1 VTKFHSQV
9 LLGYNAAK
17 CKCRKMADDPGL
29 DHHHLHPLL
38 VVGLTAL
45 QVVARATPV
54 GPNPCMI

>member
-1 VTKFHSQV
+1 MTKFHSQV

-38 VVGLTAL
+38 GVGLTAL
-45 QVVARATPV
+45 QVVYS
-54 GPNPCMI
+54 